1 MTKTTVLIVDTET
14 SGLPPDGKVI
24 EVGAI
29 FYRVG
34 LGVINQLSFLLPG
47 DENPAEKIN
56 GISPAAMRSA
66 DPDEVSMFC
75 EIVERWG
82 DAADYVVAHNAEFDR
97 EMLER
102 SPIDI
107 RSQWLCT
114 CHDFTWPKQTKS
126 GGNLVSL
133 ALAHGIGVSSAH
145 RALTDCQLLAA
156 LFDRVGDALP
166 SLIEKAAMPRRWYYA
181 AVTYDDRQLAKDAGF
196 RWDSKLRKWLKR
208 MSEAELTD
216 LRAQVKY
223 PIVEVPHES

>member
-1 MTKTTVLIVDTET
+1 MTKTTVLIIDTET

-82 DAADYVVAHNAEFDR
+82 GAADYVTAHNAEFDR

-114 CHDFTWPKQTKS
+114 CYDFTWPKQTKS
-126 GGNLVSL
+126 GDNLVSL

-166 SLIEKAAMPRRWYYA
+166 GLIEKAAMPRRWYYA
-181 AVTYDDRQLAKDAGF
+181 AVSYENRQLAKDAGF
-196 RWDSKLRKWLKR
+196 RWDRPSKRWIKRLSDDELKELL
-208 MSEAELTD
+208 SEAEFP
-216 LRAQVKY
+216 VF
-223 PIVEVPHES
+223 EVPHEF